1 MRKESNENVD
11 SNDIKK
17 HKNDVLRIAF
27 ELMLEKVKR
36 LPKTVNDDIKYIIE
50 LLKKEP
56 FDQNSLKR
64 YMLKNN
70 DIVDLLEKIYEW
82 LWG

>member
-1 MRKESNENVD
+1 M
-11 SNDIKK
+11 
-17 HKNDVLRIAF
+17 LRIAS

-36 LPKTVNDDIKYIIE
+36 LPKTVNDDIEYFIE

-70 DIVDLLEKIYEW
+70 DIVDLLEKIY
-82 LWG
+82 G

>member
-17 HKNDVLRIAF
+17 HKNDVLRIAS

-36 LPKTVNDDIKYIIE
+36 LPKTVNDDIEYFIE

-70 DIVDLLEKIYEW
+70 DIVDLLEKIYE
-82 LWG
+82 

>member
-1 MRKESNENVD
+1 
-11 SNDIKK
+11 
-17 HKNDVLRIAF
+17 
-27 ELMLEKVKR
+27 MLEKVKR
-36 LPKTVNDDIKYIIE
+36 LPKTVNDDIEYFIE

-70 DIVDLLEKIYEW
+70 DIVDLLEKIY
-82 LWG
+82 G

>member
-70 DIVDLLEKIYEW
+70 DIVDLLEKIY
-82 LWG
+82 G